1 MTTVRQLLQQKGGAL
16 YSIAPEA
23 TVYDAIAKMAE
34 KNIGSLL
41 VMSGEKLVGII
52 TERHY
57 SRKVAL
63 RGKTSPETAVKDI
76 METQV
81 ICVRPEQTVEECM
94 ALMSA
99 KRVRHLPVLEG
110 ERVVG
115 IVSIGDLVQSIIGD
129 QKFVIEQLEH
139 YVHG

>member
-1 MTTVRQLLQQKGGAL
+1 MTTVKQLLQQKDGGICA
-16 YSIAPEA
+16 IAPDA

-41 VMSGEKLVGII
+41 VMSGDKLVGII

-63 RGKTSPETAVKDI
+63 RGKTSPDTAVKDI

-81 ICVRPEQTVEECM
+81 ICVQPEQTVEECM
-94 ALMSA
+94 AVMNA
-99 KRVRHLPVLEG
+99 KRVRHLPVLDG
-110 ERVVG
+110 QKVVG
-115 IVSIGDLVQSIIGD
+115 IVSIGDLVRSIIGD

>member
-110 ERVVG
+110 EKVVG

>member
-1 MTTVRQLLQQKGGAL
+1 MTTVRQLLQQKGSAIH
-16 YSIAPEA
+16 SIAPEA

-34 KNIGSLL
+34 RNIGSLL
-41 VMSGEKLVGII
+41 VMSGPKLVGII

-63 RGKTSPETAVKDI
+63 RGKSSPETAVRDI
-76 METQV
+76 METPV
-81 ICVRPEQTVEECM
+81 IYVRPEQSVEECM
-94 ALMSA
+94 ALMNA

-110 ERVVG
+110 DKVIG
-115 IVSIGDLVQSIIGD
+115 IVSIGDLVQSIIGE

>member
-1 MTTVRQLLQQKGGAL
+1 MTTVRQLLQQK
-16 YSIAPEA
+16 APEVWSIGPDA
-23 TVYDAIAKMAE
+23 TVYEAIGLMAA

-41 VMSGEKLVGII
+41 VIADEKLVGII

-63 RGKTSPETAVKDI
+63 RGKTSPDTAVKDI

-81 ICVRPEQTVEECM
+81 VYVRPEQTVEECM
-94 ALMSA
+94 ALMNA

-110 ERVVG
+110 GKVIGV
-115 IVSIGDLVQSIIGD
+115 ISIGDLVKSIIGD

-139 YVHG
+139 YLHG